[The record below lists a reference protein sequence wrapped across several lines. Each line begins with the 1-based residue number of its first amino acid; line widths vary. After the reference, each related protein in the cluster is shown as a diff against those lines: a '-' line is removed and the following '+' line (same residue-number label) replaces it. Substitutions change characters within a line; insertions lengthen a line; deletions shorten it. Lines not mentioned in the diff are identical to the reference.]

1 MSKSEKNGVSI
12 LSCES
17 PEPKTK
23 QYLAISTKQLTTLDS
38 VSHVTKTTHEKFYI
52 FAGAEEQ
59 CVTLTVINF
68 NITTAL
74 HLTKCSISPSWFEY
88 SWTKQRF

>member
-1 MSKSEKNGVSI
+1 MEWVYYRVSHQNQ
-12 LSCES
+12 
-17 PEPKTK
+17 KTK

-59 CVTLTVINF
+59 CVDIAGKLNG
-68 NITTAL
+68 
-74 HLTKCSISPSWFEY
+74 
-88 SWTKQRF
+88 